1 MPDEIPCA
9 MFIDYE
15 NIHIGLEK
23 HFGLAFSPPRL
34 VKTLR
39 SDVIKNARFLVC
51 RAYADWDRFPGVQ
64 REMEG
69 AGIEPIYAGSKRW
82 YRLQQQSGKRLG
94 ERTAANTADVKLA
107 LDAQRVVLT
116 NENIRAVLLA
126 SGDGAF
132 LSLVQDLRKTGTK
145 VYVCAVKAD
154 TSQDLQEAADDFRAL
169 EDLFGVVAIPKL
181 GLPEGVDWEAFVGQL
196 SSLENALPFV
206 GLKYYRDHILSES
219 IVGDQ
224 PNAKLRCINDA
235 VAQDVIEVYKVDNPQ
250 LPAFPTSAIRLR
262 RESPMVQL
270 ILGEEHPEAT
280 GGADSQNGVLDK

>member
-15 NIHIGLEK
+15 NIHIGLQK

-34 VKTLR
+34 VSTLR
-39 SDVIKNARFLVC
+39 SDVIEHARFLVC

-82 YRLQQQSGKRLG
+82 YLLKEQSGKKVN
-94 ERTAANTADVKLA
+94 ERIAANTADVKLA

-116 NENIRAVLLA
+116 NKNIQAVLLA

-132 LSLVQDLRKTGTK
+132 LSLVQDLRETATK
-145 VYVCAVKAD
+145 VFVCAVRAD
-154 TSQDLQEAADDFRAL
+154 TSQDLQEAADKFLAL

-181 GLPEGVDWEAFVGQL
+181 SLLEGVDWEAFVGQL
-196 SSLENALPFV
+196 SSLESALPFV
-206 GLKYYRDHILSES
+206 GLKYYRDKILPES
-219 IVGDQ
+219 IIGDQ
-224 PNAKLRCINDA
+224 PNAKVKCIIDA
-235 VAQDVIEVYKVDNPQ
+235 IAQGIIEVYKVDNPQ
-250 LPAFPTSAIRLR
+250 LPQFQTSAIRLK
-262 RESPMVQL
+262 RESPIVKL
-270 ILGEEHPEAT
+270 ILGEEEP
-280 GGADSQNGVLDK
+280 GAIPVESAKNGA